1 MAAHYRPDK
10 DAAVVHLL
18 KNEGA
23 IPMVRGNV
31 PQFVYAGHTVNRIFG
46 CAKNPYD

>member
-10 DAAVVHLL
+10 DAAVVHFL

-31 PQFVYAGHTVNRIFG
+31 P
-46 CAKNPYD
+46 